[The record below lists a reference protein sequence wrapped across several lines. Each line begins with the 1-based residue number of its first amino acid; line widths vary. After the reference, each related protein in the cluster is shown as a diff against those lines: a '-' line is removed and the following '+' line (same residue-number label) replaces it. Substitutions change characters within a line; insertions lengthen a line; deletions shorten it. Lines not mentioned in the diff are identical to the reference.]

1 MAGLRAFINNSLLV
15 SSFEGKIKCPCIECY
30 NCGWRTP
37 KEVEDHLKVD
47 GMWPD
52 YVHSRWKWHGEPLP
66 MPNMGEPPLGVAN
79 TSSMLHDA
87 FGMHGPHNNDDNV
100 EDQDVPPPNL
110 TPAAENFYRLIK
122 EGQKGPNLISFW
134 SCINSKL
141 KTLVVMFLS

>member
-15 SSFEGKIKCPCIECY
+15 SSFKGKIKCPCREGY

-52 YVHSRWKWHGEPLP
+52 YVHSRWKWHGEPLS
-66 MPNMGEPPLGVAN
+66 MPNMGKPPLGAAN
-79 TSSMLHDA
+79 TSAMLHDA
-87 FGMHGPHNNDDNV
+87 FGIYGPHNNDDNV

-110 TPAAENFYRLIK
+110 TPAAEN
-122 EGQKGPNLISFW
+122 S
-134 SCINSKL
+134 
-141 KTLVVMFLS
+141 TV